1 MTMVSI
7 SPPNKLNSSPPSIS
21 RFDTLEENVFL
32 ESVNNFL
39 ELTSLSLSLM
49 KPSFLKLSSLHSVKP
64 DKSLSV
70 LRSYKE
76 PN

>member
-39 ELTSLSLSLM
+39 ELTSLFLM

>member
-39 ELTSLSLSLM
+39 ELTSLSLM
-49 KPSFLKLSSLHSVKP
+49 KPSFLKLSSLHSVKL

>member
-39 ELTSLSLSLM
+39 ELTSLSLM

-64 DKSLSV
+64 YKSLSV

>member
-7 SPPNKLNSSPPSIS
+7 IPPNKLNSSPPSIS

-39 ELTSLSLSLM
+39 ELTSLSLM